1 MSFANKNDESPENKF
16 FGLSFIL
23 NGVRVLDEQ
32 YMRLALDLAKK
43 GKGWT
48 APNPLV
54 GAVIVK
60 DGRIIGQG
68 YHEKYGQAHAEVNA
82 IASAKEDV
90 TGATLYVTLEPC
102 SHFGKTPPCS
112 DLVIDKKIKRVVVAT
127 LDPNPLVAGK
137 GIERLRNNGIE
148 VVTGLMEE
156 ESQQL
161 NEVFI
166 KYIVTKEPFVVMKNA
181 MSLDGKIATV
191 TGESQW
197 ISGETARKQV
207 HVLRHEL
214 SGIMVGIE
222 TVIKDDPQLTARI
235 PNSNNPIRIVVDSQ
249 LRIPITSAILT
260 HQDEAKTIIATT
272 ERADKE
278 KLETLRQ
285 LGIEV
290 IVTKEKSGRVNLQEL
305 MRTVGAMGIDSI
317 LLEGGATLNFSALE
331 ENIVDKIQTYIA
343 PKIIGGKDA
352 KTAVEGAG
360 ILSLKNAFKINRL
373 TAVMVGEDLFLEG
386 YMDK

>member
-1 MSFANKNDESPENKF
+1 MR
-16 FGLSFIL
+16 G
-23 NGVRVLDEQ
+23 LDEV
-32 YMRLALDLAKK
+32 YMRMALDLARK

-48 APNPLV
+48 TPNPLV

-60 DGRIIGQG
+60 GGRIIGQG
-68 YHEKYGQAHAEVNA
+68 YHQKYGQPHAEVNA

-112 DLVIDKKIKRVVVAT
+112 DLLIDKNIKRVVVGT

-148 VVTGLMEE
+148 VVTGVLEE
-156 ESQQL
+156 ESQKL
-161 NEVFI
+161 NEIFI

-197 ISGETARKQV
+197 ISGESSRKQV
-207 HVLRHEL
+207 HSLRHEL
-214 SGIMVGIE
+214 AGIMVGIE
-222 TVIKDDPQLTARI
+222 TIIKDDPQLTSRA
-235 PNSNNPIRIVVDSQ
+235 PNSRNPIRIVVDSQ
-249 LRIPITSAILT
+249 LRIPIPSKVLT
-260 HQDEAKTIIATT
+260 QQDKAKTIVATT
-272 ERADKE
+272 RRANKE
-278 KLETLRQ
+278 KLDTLKQ
-285 LGIEV
+285 MGIEV
-290 IVTKEKSGRVNLQEL
+290 IVIKEKCERVDLREL
-305 MRTVGAMGIDSI
+305 MKIVGAKGIDSI

-331 ENIVDKIQTYIA
+331 EGIVDKIQSYIA
-343 PKIIGGKDA
+343 PKIIGGKEA

-360 ILSLKNAFKINRL
+360 VHSLKNAFQIDRM
-373 TAVMVGEDLFLEG
+373 TPVMVGEDLFVEG
-386 YMDK
+386 YIVK

>member
-1 MSFANKNDESPENKF
+1 MTKALRVDSLGF
-16 FGLSFIL
+16 FIL
-23 NGVRVLDEQ
+23 NGVRVLDEL

-148 VVTGLMEE
+148 VVTGLLEE

-290 IVTKEKSGRVNLQEL
+290 IMTKEKSGRVNLQEL

-360 ILSLKNAFKINRL
+360 VLSLKNAFKINRL

>member
-1 MSFANKNDESPENKF
+1 MIKALRINSLGF
-16 FGLSFIL
+16 FIL
-23 NGVRVLDEQ
+23 NGVRVLDEL
-32 YMRLALDLAKK
+32 YMRMALDLAKK

-60 DGRIIGQG
+60 AGRIIGQG
-68 YHEKYGQAHAEVNA
+68 YHEKYGQPHAEVNA

-90 TGATLYVTLEPC
+90 SGATLYVTLEPC

-112 DLVIDKKIKRVVVAT
+112 DLLIDKKIKRVVVGT

-137 GIERLRNNGIE
+137 GIERLRKNGIE
-148 VVTGLMEE
+148 VVSGLLEE
-156 ESQQL
+156 ESQRL
-161 NEVFI
+161 NEIFI

-197 ISGETARKQV
+197 ISGEKARKQV
-207 HVLRHEL
+207 HCLRHEL
-214 SGIMVGIE
+214 SGIMVGVE

-249 LRIPITSAILT
+249 LRIPIASTILT
-260 HQDEAKTIIATT
+260 DQDKAKTIIATT
-272 ERADKE
+272 KRADRE
-278 KLETLRQ
+278 KLATLKQ
-285 LGIEV
+285 MGIEV
-290 IVTKEKSGRVNLQEL
+290 IMTKEKSGRVNLREL
-305 MRTVGAMGIDSI
+305 MRTLGAMGIDSI

-343 PKIIGGKDA
+343 PKIIGGKNA

-360 ILSLKNAFKINRL
+360 ILSLKNAFQINRL

>member
-1 MSFANKNDESPENKF
+1 MGF
-16 FGLSFIL
+16 LFIL
-23 NGVRVLDEQ
+23 DGVRVVDEQ
-32 YMRLALDLAKK
+32 YMRMALDLAKK

-54 GAVIVK
+54 GAIIVK
-60 DGRIIGQG
+60 AGKIIGQG

-82 IASAKEDV
+82 IASAEEDV
-90 TGATLYVTLEPC
+90 AGATMYVTLEPC

-112 DLVIDKKIKRVVVAT
+112 DLLIDKKIKRVVVGA

-137 GIERLRNNGIE
+137 GIERLRANGIE
-148 VVTGLMEE
+148 VVTGILEK

-161 NEVFI
+161 NEVFM

-197 ISGETARKQV
+197 ISGEPARRQV

-222 TVIKDDPQLTARI
+222 TVLKDDPQLTSRM

-249 LRIPITSAILT
+249 LRIPIASTILT
-260 HQDEAKTIIATT
+260 HQEEAQTIIATT
-272 ERADKE
+272 SKADKE
-278 KLETLRQ
+278 KVATLKQ
-285 LGIEV
+285 MGIEI
-290 IVTKEKSGRVNLQEL
+290 IVTKEKAGRVNLQEL
-305 MRTVGAMGIDSI
+305 MKTLGARGIDSI

-331 ENIVDKIQTYIA
+331 ENIVDKVQTYIA

-360 ILSLKNAFKINRL
+360 ILSLKEAFPIHRM

-386 YMDK
+386 YIDKKK

>member
-1 MSFANKNDESPENKF
+1 MTKALRINSLGF
-16 FGLSFIL
+16 FIL
-23 NGVRVLDEQ
+23 NGVRVLDEL
-32 YMRLALDLAKK
+32 YMRMALDLAKK

-60 DGRIIGQG
+60 AGRIIGQG
-68 YHEKYGQAHAEVNA
+68 YHEKYGQPHAEVNA

-90 TGATLYVTLEPC
+90 SGATLYVTLEPC

-112 DLVIDKKIKRVVVAT
+112 DLLIDKKIKRVVVGT

-137 GIERLRNNGIE
+137 GIERLRKNGIE
-148 VVTGLMEE
+148 VVSGLLEE
-156 ESQQL
+156 ESQRL
-161 NEVFI
+161 NEIFI

-197 ISGETARKQV
+197 ISGEKARKQV
-207 HVLRHEL
+207 HFLRHEL
-214 SGIMVGIE
+214 SGIMVGVE

-249 LRIPITSAILT
+249 LRIPIGSTILT
-260 HQDEAKTIIATT
+260 DQDKAKTIIATT
-272 ERADKE
+272 KRADRE
-278 KLETLRQ
+278 KLATLKQ
-285 LGIEV
+285 MGIEV
-290 IVTKEKSGRVNLQEL
+290 IMTKEKSGRVNLREL
-305 MRTVGAMGIDSI
+305 MRTLGAMGIDSI

-331 ENIVDKIQTYIA
+331 ENIVDKIQTYVA
-343 PKIIGGKDA
+343 PKIIGGKNA

-360 ILSLKNAFKINRL
+360 ILSLKNAFQINRL